1 MHLNDEEKIIGQRNF
16 ETVLTH
22 ELVQPKIDKNRRGVT
37 RRDFLVG
44 STAAAGVATLSAGAA
59 YFGYTKVNNPVRI
72 GIIGT
77 GDEGNVLIGALNPN
91 YVQVVAISDI
101 RPFNIFRAFHGDQSS
116 ENAKKFRPGLLK
128 VYGWKSE
135 DAARQQV
142 KVYNEDYRDLLKDAN
157 VEGVIIALPL
167 FLHAKATVEA
177 MQAGK
182 HVLTEKL
189 MGHNVAECK
198 EMGRMSYQLGKLLA
212 TGHQRHYGVLYE
224 NAVDLIRMGLIGDIH
239 HIRAQW
245 HRGNLPAP
253 LGNDSWA
260 PPLPD
265 KIVEDIRKRDAE
277 IADIQKELDSLA
289 AKDSK
294 PQKPKSV
301 LNVLTKALVD
311 RQKALAK
318 ASDWAK
324 KQAGD
329 AGVKAENYGYQE
341 MTLPDGKKRSAL
353 EELIRWRLWNRTGGG
368 LMAELGSHQLDASGI
383 FISAM
388 RQDKKKVLPLTVT
401 AVGGRHIFPADRD
414 CEDHVYS
421 IFEYPGLE
429 YYKDFDKREIGD
441 ANKKVVVTYSSIN
454 GNAFGGYGEVVMGTA
469 GTLILQEEQETML
482 FKGGAKSDVSVSK
495 GKDGGPVIDTTG
507 TAPAQQAA
515 AAQKGD
521 VSKGYREEIE
531 HFAWAIRNFDEK
543 EFKEKKSDYDKN
555 VRCHPKV
562 AMADAIIALT
572 TNIAMRTEKKVT
584 FKPEWFDIDHDATP
598 EAELLPDGKKPDVNK
613 YKQGQA

>member
-1 MHLNDEEKIIGQRNF
+1 MHLDEEEKIVGQRNF
-16 ETVLTH
+16 ETVLSH
-22 ELVQPKIDKNRRGVT
+22 ELVQGKLPKNRRGVT
-37 RRDFLVG
+37 RRDFLLG
-44 STAAAGVATLSAGAA
+44 STAAVGVAGLSAGAA

-77 GDEGNVLIGALNPN
+77 GDEGNVLIGALNPD

-128 VYGWKSE
+128 VYDWKSE

-142 KVYNEDYRDLLKDAN
+142 KVYEQDYRDLLKDPN

-167 FLHAKATVEA
+167 FLHAKASVEA
-177 MQAGK
+177 MQHGK

-189 MGHNVAECK
+189 MGHSVAECK

-245 HRGNLPAP
+245 HRGNLP
-253 LGNDSWA
+253 GRDSWS
-260 PPLPD
+260 PKLPD
-265 KIVEDIRKRDAE
+265 ELEKEITGRQAE
-277 IADIQKELDSLA
+277 LADIQKELDALA
-289 AKDSK
+289 GNDPKS
-294 PQKPKSV
+294 QKPKRV
-301 LNVLTKALVD
+301 VDLLKKALTD
-311 RQKALAK
+311 RQLALKK

-324 KQAGD
+324 KQAAD
-329 AGVKAENYGYQE
+329 ASVKAENYGYQE
-341 MTLPDGKKRSAL
+341 ITSPDGKKRTAL

-388 RQDKKKVLPLTVT
+388 REDKKKVLPLSVT
-401 AVGGRHIFPADRD
+401 AVGGRHIFPPDRD

-421 IFEYPGLE
+421 TFEYPGLK
-429 YYKDFDKREIGD
+429 YYKDIDKREID
-441 ANKKVVVTYSSIN
+441 DPNKKVVVTYSSIN

-469 GTLILQEEQETML
+469 GTLILHQEQETML
-482 FKGGAKSDVSVSK
+482 FKGDTKSDVTVTK
-495 GKDGGPVIDTTG
+495 AKDGAPVVDTTG
-507 TAPAQQAA
+507 TAPAQKAA
-515 AAQKGD
+515 ATQKGD

-543 EFKEKKSDYDKN
+543 EFKEKKDAYDKN

-572 TNIAMRTEKKVT
+572 TNIAMRTEKKVE
-584 FKPEWFDIDHDATP
+584 FNPEWFDIEHDATP
-598 EAELLPDGKKPDVNK
+598 EADLVGGPKPNLDK